1 MRNTTRICTCFL
13 AFAKTLNFLRA
24 AEGLFMTPQA
34 FTPIGEKC
42 VERLSVIDEVYDSQI
57 SEVYR
62 KIASDR
68 ESPAL
73 AFSLLFSKSSS

>member
-1 MRNTTRICTCFL
+1 
-13 AFAKTLNFLRA
+13 
-24 AEGLFMTPQA
+24 MTPQA

-68 ESPAL
+68 GITRLGFFS
-73 AFSLLFSKSSS
+73 AFLKEQLLNPLLEAVQSEFPEIEVFLGRRARR